1 MVQER
6 GIDNEFIDDVAL
18 GFRLNGGGSKND
30 IESKSYYVAIINEYH

>member
-30 IESKSYYVAIINEYH
+30 IESNKEAIRPVGK